1 MNFDSYEKLGLNK
14 KLDREVI
21 VNGRSNN
28 EPRDTSGDVNYHPCL
43 ESYKQEGVLEGNLV
57 YFKDWSE
64 TEIFGGTQRDIS
76 VYIPDTSNTKDL
88 KLIVLQDGD
97 SYKNE
102 NGPVR
107 AISVF
112 NNLLYQKR
120 IDPFAAI
127 FVMPGR
133 PMGMKVNV
141 PGEKR
146 RPEAHRQR
154 SVEYDSCD
162 DRYLRFMKGELIPFV
177 SDNLDLNISD
187 DPSNRLL
194 IGMSSGGICAFNAA
208 WHDPDSFGNVISH
221 CGSFTNI
228 RGGHNYPSLI
238 RNTERK
244 QIKAFLQ
251 SGKEDLNNIYGNWPL
266 ANKQMASSLDYA
278 GYDYRF
284 EFGVG
289 SHSLNHGGSL
299 FAESITW
306 IWNS

>member
-1 MNFDSYEKLGLNK
+1 MDFDSYETLGLNK
-14 KLDREVI
+14 KLGRESI

-28 EPRDTSGDVNYHPCL
+28 EPRDTSGDINYHPCL
-43 ESYKQEGVLEGNLV
+43 ESYRQKGIPEGEIFH
-57 YFKDWSE
+57 FKDWNE
-64 TEIFGGTQRDIS
+64 TEIFRGTERDIS
-76 VYIPDTSNTKDL
+76 VYLPSNAKSDDVG
-88 KLIVLQDGD
+88 LIVLQDGD
-97 SYKNE
+97 SYVNE
-102 NGPVR
+102 AGPVR
-107 AISVF
+107 ATSVF
-112 NNLLYQKR
+112 DNLLYEKK
-120 IDPFAAI
+120 IKPFIAI

-133 PMGMKVNV
+133 PKGMKVNK
-141 PGEKR
+141 PEEKR
-146 RPEAHRQR
+146 RPEAHHQR

-162 DRYLRFMKGELIPFV
+162 DNYLRFMKEELIPFV
-177 SDNLDLNISD
+177 SGKVDVNISEK
-187 DPSNRLL
+187 PSDRLL

-208 WHDPDSFGNVISH
+208 WHDPNSFGNVISH

-228 RGGHNYPSLI
+228 RGGHNYPSVI

-244 QIKAFLQ
+244 PIKAFLQ

-266 ANKQMASSLDYA
+266 ANKQMALSLDYA